1 MAPRILL
8 SASLKPQP
16 YIDMV
21 IAAGG
26 EPSSIYCPDLDT
38 SYDGLIVCGGPDVDP
53 ALYREEVNGSVG
65 IVPQRDQAE
74 MALIEGYVK
83 AGKPILGVCRGA
95 QILNVYFGGTL
106 HQHLSNAEI
115 HTPGVPEVYIPHS
128 AHAEQGSVL
137 HALYGSDFSINSHH
151 HQAVKDLGS
160 GLWITAWCDQVV
172 EAFQHTS
179 LPIWAVQFHP
189 ERMTGPDTVS
199 GLPLFQFFVRQCANQ
214 GGK

>member
-1 MAPRILL
+1 
-8 SASLKPQP
+8 
-16 YIDMV
+16 
-21 IAAGG
+21 
-26 EPSSIYCPDLDT
+26 
-38 SYDGLIVCGGPDVDP
+38 
-53 ALYREEVNGSVG
+53 
-65 IVPQRDQAE
+65 
-74 MALIEGYVK
+74 MALFDNKKKLEKIQTEIEAK
-83 AGKPILGVCRGA
+83 A
-95 QILNVYFGGTL
+95 QNMLNSFVIDEATGTL
-106 HQHLSNAEI
+106 KKYK
-115 HTPGVPEVYIPHS
+115 GVFSEVYIPHS

-137 HALYGSDFSINSHH
+137 HALYGSNFSINSHH